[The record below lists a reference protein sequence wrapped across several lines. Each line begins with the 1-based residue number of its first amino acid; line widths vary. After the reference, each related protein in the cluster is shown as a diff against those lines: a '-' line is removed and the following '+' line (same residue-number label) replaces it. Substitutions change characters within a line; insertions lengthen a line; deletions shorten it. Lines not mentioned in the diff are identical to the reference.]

1 MDDSKKVQEQL
12 LISKIKIAADR
23 NERFAAILQEIEE
36 MKEKLKKILNRFEY

>member
-1 MDDSKKVQEQL
+1 MDTSREQEENLLRSKM
-12 LISKIKIAADR
+12 LIVADR